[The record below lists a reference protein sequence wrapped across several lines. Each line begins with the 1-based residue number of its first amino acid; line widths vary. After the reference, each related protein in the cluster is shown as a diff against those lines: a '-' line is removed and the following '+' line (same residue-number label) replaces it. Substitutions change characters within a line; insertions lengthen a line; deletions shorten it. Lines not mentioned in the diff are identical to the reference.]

1 LRDLIHLFKYAR
13 VRPLGKVLGA
23 YLGAALPREERFD
36 MVVPMP
42 LHWVR
47 RWRRGFNQS
56 EVLAREV
63 ARRSGIKVVHAVRR
77 ARSTAPQASLSRAG
91 RRRNVRGAFAARRGV
106 DVRGLRILLVDD
118 VLTTGATANACA
130 GALKRA
136 GARYVAV
143 LAVARA
149 DHRVFV
155 PGRPDAAEPALLVE
169 GEG

>member
-1 LRDLIHLFKYAR
+1 
-13 VRPLGKVLGA
+13 
-23 YLGAALPREERFD
+23 LP
-36 MVVPMP
+36 
-42 LHWVR
+42 
-47 RWRRGFNQS
+47 
-56 EVLAREV
+56 
-63 ARRSGIKVVHAVRR
+63 
-77 ARSTAPQASLSRAG
+77 
-91 RRRNVRGAFAARRGV
+91 RRGV

-130 GALKRA
+130 GVLKRA

-155 PGRPDAAEPALLVE
+155 PGRPDAAEPAVLVG